1 MNYSK
6 DLYEYLLKVQE
17 SEKNRIKNIE
27 EKAKYIFSINS
38 LLLVGVFFKFRELS
52 DNFPA
57 FPALLRIIDILLLLF
72 SLVFLMTSFFSTLN
86 VIKTRNLKGIYPDNL
101 VDTLFNPESG
111 FIPSDDPDSFYT
123 AMAKHLAI
131 AIEFN
136 RKIIHLK
143 NRQVR
148 LSWLFVVLGF
158 LGISIF
164 ISTMLIYG

>member
-1 MNYSK
+1 MKYSK
-6 DLYEYLLKVQE
+6 DLYEYLLKVHE
-17 SEKNRIKNIE
+17 TEKNRIKTIE

-38 LLLVGVFFKFRELS
+38 LLLVGVFFKFKELS
-52 DNFPA
+52 DNLQSLP
-57 FPALLRIIDILLLLF
+57 PALKILDTLLLLV
-72 SLVFLMTSFFSTLN
+72 SLAFLMISFFSTLN

-111 FIPSDDPDSFYT
+111 FVPSDDPVSFYT
-123 AMAKHLAI
+123 SMAKQIAI
-131 AIEFN
+131 AVEFN

-158 LGISIF
+158 LGIAVF
-164 ISTMLIYG
+164 ISTMLIYE